1 MFVRTCLGAAYSRSL
16 VQVQPYLEDRRRV
29 VRAKLCFEL
38 RPPPPPPLRCCCC
51 CRGHRSFRGCF
62 DEAGQKKRRSYSASS
77 FSISEKAT
85 FASPGITKIKVSCKK
100 TGTTTRGRRSFSLF
114 YLRSRTV
121 DIRAAC
127 EGRDDINEKFSIFLL
142 PCPSPMGNTKYN
154 LRKHLIAFL
163 V

>member
-100 TGTTTRGRRSFSLF
+100 PGQPLEAAAASASSTSEAELQIYARHAKGEMTLMKNSVFF
-114 YLRSRTV
+114 YFHVRVPWETLN
-121 DIRAAC
+121 I
-127 EGRDDINEKFSIFLL
+127 I
-142 PCPSPMGNTKYN
+142 
-154 LRKHLIAFL
+154 
-163 V
+163 